1 MLIST
6 VFFFGISNAEAGEI
20 KFSEKSSSLF
30 IKVFKDQDGYGS
42 FLAHNHAIQAVGWS
56 SDFQYEDGFCELSI
70 VVPVEK
76 LNVDPPDLRK
86 TLGSDF
92 EGAISQGDQ
101 ETIKKNML
109 ASNQLNAAK
118 YSKIEFKSQNCELS
132 GDKSNIK
139 GEFTLRGVT
148 NLIEIPVQFADNDGV
163 VSLKGNFS
171 IKSTDY
177 GFEPYSAM
185 FGQIANKAEMVIEF
199 DLKSQ

>member
-1 MLIST
+1 M
-6 VFFFGISNAEAGEI
+6 
-20 KFSEKSSSLF
+20 
-30 IKVFKDQDGYGS
+30 
-42 FLAHNHAIQAVGWS
+42 
-56 SDFQYEDGFCELSI
+56 
-70 VVPVEK
+70 EK